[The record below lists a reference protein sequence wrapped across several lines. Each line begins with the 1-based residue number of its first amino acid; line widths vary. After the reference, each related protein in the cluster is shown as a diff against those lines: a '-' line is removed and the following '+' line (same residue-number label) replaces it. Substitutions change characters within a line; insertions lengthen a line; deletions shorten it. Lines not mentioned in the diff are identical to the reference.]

1 MELVVEKQKTVKTP
15 KQQGYC
21 MPGEW
26 AAQEA
31 VWMIWPYRTDN
42 WRDNA

>member
-1 MELVVEKQKTVKTP
+1 MELVVEKQKTIKTP
-15 KQQGYC
+15 KQQGFS

-26 AAQEA
+26 AVQEA

-42 WRDNA
+42 